1 MDTSNILKFICKVCE
16 MFKKKSEPVEN
27 LFIECPYV
35 KDNYF
40 YQKRING
47 ITLVDITCNKRVK
60 GVCIVTNKPCYCN
73 DEIKEIPQDYN
84 SPIVWTIN
92 IAIIIL
98 AIIGIANVFKYFLP

>member
-1 MDTSNILKFICKVCE
+1 ML
-16 MFKKKSEPVEN
+16 KKKPEPVEN
-27 LFIECPYV
+27 LLVECPFV

-60 GVCIVTNKPCYCN
+60 GVCIATNKPCCYN

-84 SPIVWTIN
+84 SLVWVIN
-92 IAIIIL
+92 IAILIL
-98 AIIGIANVFKYFLP
+98 AIIGIVSIFKYFLP

>member
-1 MDTSNILKFICKVCE
+1 
-16 MFKKKSEPVEN
+16 MFKKKPELVEN
-27 LFIECPYV
+27 MLIECPFV
-35 KDNYF
+35 KNHYF

-60 GVCIVTNKPCYCN
+60 GICIVTNNPCYFN

-92 IAIIIL
+92 TAIIIL
-98 AIIGIANVFKYFLP
+98 AIIGIASVFKYFLP